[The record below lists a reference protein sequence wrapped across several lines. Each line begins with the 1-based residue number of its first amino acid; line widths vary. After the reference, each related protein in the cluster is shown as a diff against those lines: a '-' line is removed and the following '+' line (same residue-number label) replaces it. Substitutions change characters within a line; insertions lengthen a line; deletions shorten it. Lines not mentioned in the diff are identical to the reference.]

1 MKNFIVILIVIFSFT
16 NSYSQSNLKGTIH
29 LNAMVGG
36 LTGSAN
42 SENDGTGIKYKYTV
56 RGSNFGAQ
64 FQYALEDSFSVG
76 IGLESNTVKLRVN
89 DVANNLNDPTLNIIK
104 VSLSGRFYLLNV
116 DKVNIFVGPTIGYAS
131 GRNNAN
137 TSNVGAFLPNLDT
150 LTRYSGLNYGINAGA
165 NYYFTDSFGFIF
177 QLSYESCNLKS
188 TLSQTGN
195 EDISGTTKIN
205 GLNISGGIAVK
216 F

>member
-76 IGLESNTVKLRVN
+76 IGLESNTQSK
-89 DVANNLNDPTLNIIK
+89 
-104 VSLSGRFYLLNV
+104 
-116 DKVNIFVGPTIGYAS
+116 
-131 GRNNAN
+131 
-137 TSNVGAFLPNLDT
+137 
-150 LTRYSGLNYGINAGA
+150 
-165 NYYFTDSFGFIF
+165 
-177 QLSYESCNLKS
+177 
-188 TLSQTGN
+188 
-195 EDISGTTKIN
+195 
-205 GLNISGGIAVK
+205 
-216 F
+216 

>member
-1 MKNFIVILIVIFSFT
+1 MSCQKNVLEVLDVSKNI
-16 NSYSQSNLKGTIH
+16 NLTR
-29 LNAMVGG
+29 LLCN
-36 LTGSAN
+36 
-42 SENDGTGIKYKYTV
+42 ENK
-56 RGSNFGAQ
+56 
-64 FQYALEDSFSVG
+64 
-76 IGLESNTVKLRVN
+76 LESLDVSNNVALLNLGCYKNPLKKLDVSKNTELTQLGCTDIELTEI
-89 DVANNLNDPTLNIIK
+89 DVSNNLNDPTLNIIK

-131 GRNNAN
+131 GRDKAN
-137 TSNVGAFLPNLDT
+137 DSNVGAFLPNLDT

-177 QLSYESCNLKS
+177 QLSYESSNLKS

-195 EDISGTTKIN
+195 QDVLGTTKLN